1 MTTIKDMIQAMDQIE
16 GDAKTPELINEAS
29 VTVSANAETA
39 DEVGNLMRVLALGGV
54 VHNDGST
61 EELPHMHDE
70 PEASDCGC
78 GESPCGCD
86 SAPRLQG
93 GDIDTDMMRRQ
104 LIAMDGGDVE
114 EDYANEPDEE
124 HHSMSDLIKS
134 GDDIH
139 KSKKMHKP
147 AAGGDNP
154 MTAEQTSIKEALK
167 LALEAKKKKPDEDGD
182 GVPDWADKKPGE
194 DDNEDE
200 ETKESTNNDKEI
212 EEALQKLSDEMALE
226 GRGRGKNKKLMA
238 GRGRGRGKKK

>member
-16 GDAKTPELINEAS
+16 GATKTPELINEAS
-29 VTVSANAETA
+29 VTISANAETA

-61 EELPHMHDE
+61 EALPHME

-78 GESPCGCD
+78 GESPCGCGT
-86 SAPRLQG
+86 APRLQG

-104 LIAMDGGDVE
+104 LVAMDGGDVE

-154 MTAEQTSIKEALK
+154 MTVEQSSIKEALK
-167 LALEAKKKKPDEDGD
+167 LALEAKKKKPDADGD
-182 GVPDWADKKPGE
+182 GVPDWADQEPGE
-194 DDNEDE
+194 DDNASDQ
-200 ETKESTNNDKEI
+200 DKEI

-226 GRGRGKNKKLMA
+226 GRGRGKDTKLMA